1 VGGAALECTSPHPTN
16 PLHSHSNVQAPT
28 PPTHST
34 HIRMYKP
41 PPHQPTPLTF
51 ACACTHAT
59 HAHQVRQFWFLKR
72 KARRGVPLLRS
83 LQGNTNSVLA
93 QQSALLQTER
103 KKFHYIRRI
112 LEKTRMLVGLVV
124 RREKFKADMMSNSV
138 DAFTQVRLLV
148 RVDMLCL
155 SGWPFYT
162 SALSSHA
169 LIAHFQSLC

>member
-1 VGGAALECTSPHPTN
+1 
-16 PLHSHSNVQAPT
+16 
-28 PPTHST
+28 
-34 HIRMYKP
+34 
-41 PPHQPTPLTF
+41 
-51 ACACTHAT
+51 
-59 HAHQVRQFWFLKR
+59 
-72 KARRGVPLLRS
+72 VPLLRS